1 MCLYNIRQHTTRKQY
16 GVSNEKPE
24 GRVHMDDNDYKK
36 LTIELIKRIND
47 SEMLK
52 SLFYIIQKL
61 CKGL

>member
-1 MCLYNIRQHTTRKQY
+1 
-16 GVSNEKPE
+16 
-24 GRVHMDDNDYKK
+24 MDDNDYKK
-36 LTIELIKRIND
+36 LTIELVKRIND